1 MSISTSQPSSTHHAT
16 QNSFSHKTD
25 IVGTFLRE
33 IGRIPLLTYEQEIN
47 LSKQVQLLI
56 ALQSVKKELTVQLKR
71 EPTLSEWA
79 ISARVSESGLLEC
92 LSEGQQAKE
101 KIIQANLRFVVAI
114 AKKYQR
120 RNLDFLDLVQEGT
133 LGLER
138 GIEKF
143 DPTRGYKLSTYIY
156 WWIRQGI
163 TRAIADKGRT
173 VRLPIHITEKLN
185 KIKRVQSELF
195 QKLGRIP
202 TFTEIA
208 LALNLPPNQI
218 RDYLLS
224 ARQPISL
231 DLPIGEEQNTEF
243 QELLEYKGPS
253 PENYAAQESLRQD
266 LQKLLS
272 KLTPQQREILTLRF
286 GLADGHEFS
295 LEQICRRMGISRE
308 RVRQIEKQALK
319 RLQLQGDL
327 VRGYLAS

>member
-1 MSISTSQPSSTHHAT
+1 MSISTSQLSSLQHT
-16 QNSFSHKTD
+16 QDSFSRKTD
-25 IVGTFLRE
+25 IVGAFLRD
-33 IGRIPLLTYEQEIN
+33 IGRIPLLSDEQEIN
-47 LSKQVQLLI
+47 LSKQVQRWM
-56 ALQSVKKELTVQLKR
+56 ALQSANQKLTVQLKR

-79 ISARVSESGLLEC
+79 VSTNMSEEALLER
-92 LSEGQQAKE
+92 LREGQQAKQ
-101 KIIQANLRFVVAI
+101 KMIQANLRLVVAI

-120 RNLDFLDLVQEGT
+120 RNLEFLDLVQEGT

-143 DPTRGYKLSTYIY
+143 DPTRGYKLSTYVY

-173 VRLPIHITEKLN
+173 IRLPIHMTERLN
-185 KIKRVQSELF
+185 KIKRIQGELS

-208 LALNLPPNQI
+208 LASDLQPNQI
-218 RDYLLS
+218 REYLLS
-224 ARQPISL
+224 ARPPISL

-243 QELLEYKGPS
+243 QELLEYKGLS
-253 PENYAAQESLRQD
+253 PDRYAAQESLRQD

-286 GLADGHEFS
+286 GLADGNEFS
-295 LEQICRRMGISRE
+295 LEQICRRMGLSRE

-319 RLQLQGDL
+319 RLQLQGDKM
-327 VRGYLAS
+327 RGYLAS